1 VRQRIDKDP
10 LAGPAARFRNG
21 AGAWLARAGQVAR
34 AGYASTARRV
44 QTFSTGPMQPQ
55 DTRPAAADVELEPT
69 LFLYLSVGLVAGAV
83 IALQIGIMR
92 IFSVGSWAHFGSLVV
107 SLAMLGFGLTSA
119 VMCISK
125 GWFERHWQG
134 VAATALLLFGPLMV
148 MANLL
153 AQQIP
158 FNAIFLV
165 SDPAQKWRLFGNFVL
180 YMLPFLAG
188 AFYLGTVFLKAQRI
202 FGRVY
207 FADLTGS
214 GLCGLLFLGA
224 MYFVTPEYLLVVP
237 LILWLAGSVLWF
249 LAVGSWRPLAWLA
262 GIAAAC
268 VAIHVA
274 APRLD
279 VPTLAVS
286 DYKGVSY
293 ARKFPDSERV
303 YERASP
309 FGYLEVYSSS
319 YLHFAPGLSDNA
331 AFNLPTMPANA
342 YLGLY
347 IDGEGPS
354 GIIRDLP
361 PGETTY
367 FRFLPMIYPYLIK
380 HAPDTFVVQFGGGI
394 STAVALKSNSRSV
407 TVAEGNPAVLGAFR
421 NDQGLRDFT
430 ADVLNNPKLKVI
442 DYEGRLYLAHT
453 KDRFDIIDLSLA
465 DSAGLSSPGG
475 FAIVEKFAYTR
486 EAMASYMRALRDGGV
501 LSVTLWNKEEP
512 PKSVLKLYA
521 TLAEAARQIDGGN
534 IADRFFVVSSY
545 LSTATVLYKR
555 GGFTPEETAKLREHT
570 RAMSFDEIYSPGF
583 VYDSTQSAGVLDGY
597 RSQIFSDA
605 ESEDPTG
612 PGNATAPDSGKPAEG
627 PPADNAPLPAT
638 VMGQMAWHHL
648 VKGGWDDIATR
659 YVFDTRTLTNNRPYF
674 AAYVKPADLARVTD
688 RLELFQDEWGYL
700 LVWATLGIACIA
712 ALSLVLLPLAFGWR
726 TIFSHN
732 PGKFRTIVYFA
743 CLGAGYIMV
752 EVGLISKF
760 IQALSNATVSASVLI
775 TGMLVFSGL
784 GSFVSERY
792 FDRARTI
799 MPRIF
804 VAIGALLIG
813 YGLALDSVLDW
824 IGTFPYA
831 LRLIFCFVLIFPPAF
846 LMGFPMPIAMTTLA
860 RLGKDHMF
868 LWAWGI
874 NGCFSVVGAALVPVI
889 ATSFGLA
896 AVLIV
901 SGCAYLLAIFGFF
914 AILLPLGATPAR
926 AAA

>member
-1 VRQRIDKDP
+1 MQLQKP
-10 LAGPAARFRNG
+10 APAAIDSE
-21 AGAWLARAGQVAR
+21 LAP
-34 AGYASTARRV
+34 S
-44 QTFSTGPMQPQ
+44 PI
-55 DTRPAAADVELEPT
+55 
-69 LFLYLSVGLVAGAV
+69 LYLAVGLVAGAV

-92 IFSVGSWAHFGSLVV
+92 VFSVGSWAHFGSLVV

-119 VMCISK
+119 IMCISK
-125 GWFERHWQG
+125 GWFERHWRG
-134 VAATALLLFGPLMV
+134 VAASSLLAFGPLTV
-148 MANLL
+148 AANLL

-165 SDPAQKWRLFGNFVL
+165 SDPAQKWRLFGNFLL
-180 YMLPFLAG
+180 YMLPFLAA

-202 FGRVY
+202 FGRIY

-214 GLCGLLFLGA
+214 GLCGLLFLLA
-224 MYFVTPEYLLVVP
+224 MYLATPENLLIVP
-237 LILWLAGSVLWF
+237 LLLWLAGSVLWF
-249 LAVGSWRPLAWLA
+249 VAVGGRRP
-262 GIAAAC
+262 IAALAAAAAAS
-268 VAIHVA
+268 VAVHLA
-274 APRLD
+274 APLLG
-279 VPTLAVS
+279 VPTLSVS

-303 YERASP
+303 YARASP
-309 FGYLEVYSSS
+309 FGYLEIYSSS

-331 AFNLPTMPANA
+331 AFNLPAMPANA

-354 GIIRDLP
+354 GIIRNLP
-361 PGETTY
+361 AGETAY
-367 FRFLPMIYPYLIK
+367 FRYLPMIYPYLIK
-380 HAPDTFVVQFGGGI
+380 QVPDTFVVQFGGGI

-407 TVAEGNPAVLGAFR
+407 TVAEGNPAVLSAFR
-421 NDQGLRDFT
+421 NDKGLRDFT
-430 ADVLNNPKLKVI
+430 GDILNQPKVKVI
-442 DYEGRLYLAHT
+442 DYEGRLYLANT
-453 KDRFDIIDLSLA
+453 RDRFDIIDLSLA
-465 DSAGLSSPGG
+465 DSAGLSNPGG
-475 FAIVEKFAYTR
+475 FAIVEKFAYSR
-486 EAMASYMRALRDGGV
+486 EAMASYMHALKDGGI

-521 TLAEAARQIDGGN
+521 TMAEAARQLDGNG

-555 GGFTPEETAKLREHT
+555 GGFSADEVARLREHT
-570 RAMSFDEIYSPGF
+570 EAMSFDEIYSLGLA
-583 VYDSTQSAGVLDGY
+583 YDATQSATVLNDY

-605 ESEDPTG
+605 EATDPTA
-612 PGNATAPDSGKPAEG
+612 PGNDAASSAGAKPNEG
-627 PPADNAPLPAT
+627 PPADGGTLPAT
-638 VMGQMAWHHL
+638 SMGRMAWHHL
-648 VKGGWDDIATR
+648 VNGGWDTIARR
-659 YVFDTRTLTNNRPYF
+659 YVFDTRTLTNDRPYF
-674 AAYVKPADLARVTD
+674 AAYVKPADLSRVTD

-712 ALSLVLLPLAFGWR
+712 ALSLVLLPVAFGWR
-726 TIFSHN
+726 TIFSRN

-760 IQALSNATVSASVLI
+760 VQALSNATVSASVLI

-784 GSFVSERY
+784 GSFFSERY
-792 FDRARTI
+792 LDRARSI

-804 VAIGALLIG
+804 LAIGALLIG

-824 IGTFPYA
+824 IGTLPYA
-831 LRLIFCFVLIFPPAF
+831 LRLVLCFALVLPPAF
-846 LMGFPMPIAMTTLA
+846 LMGFPMPVAMTSLA

-868 LWAWGI
+868 LWAWGV

-896 AVLIV
+896 AVLMV
-901 SGCAYLLAIFGFF
+901 SGFTYLLAILGFF
-914 AILLPLGATPAR
+914 AILLPLAVPPAR
-926 AAA
+926 EAA

>member
-1 VRQRIDKDP
+1 
-10 LAGPAARFRNG
+10 
-21 AGAWLARAGQVAR
+21 LARAGLVAR
-34 AGYASTARRV
+34 AGYDTTVRRV
-44 QTFSTGPMQPQ
+44 RTFSGGPMTSGVEEPPQ
-55 DTRPAAADVELEPT
+55 ADTELRATPY
-69 LFLYLSVGLVAGAV
+69 LYLSVGLVAGAV

-92 IFSVGSWAHFGSLVV
+92 LFSVGSWAHFGSLVV

-119 VMCISK
+119 IMCVRK

-134 VAATALLLFGPLMV
+134 VAMTSLMLFGPLTV
-148 MANLL
+148 AANLL
-153 AQQIP
+153 AQQTP

-165 SDPAQKWRLFGNFVL
+165 SDPAQKWRLFGNFLL

-224 MYFVTPEYLLVVP
+224 MYFVLPQHLLIVP
-237 LILWLAGSVLWF
+237 LMLWLAGSVLWC
-249 LAVGSWRPLAWLA
+249 LAAGRQRQIAWLGA
-262 GIAAAC
+262 IAAAC
-268 VAIHVA
+268 VAVHLA
-274 APRLD
+274 APAVG
-279 VPTLAVS
+279 VPNLSVS

-331 AFNLPTMPANA
+331 AFNLPSMPENA

-361 PGETTY
+361 AAETAY
-367 FRFLPMIYPYLIK
+367 FRYLPMIYPYLIK
-380 HAPDTFVVQFGGGI
+380 QAPDTFVVQFGGGI
-394 STAVALKSNSRSV
+394 STAVALKSDSKSV
-407 TVAEGNPAVLGAFR
+407 TVAEGNPAVLDAFR
-421 NDQGLRDFT
+421 HDQGLRDFT
-430 ADVLNNPKLKVI
+430 GDVLNNKKLRVI
-442 DYEGRLYLAHT
+442 DYEGRLFLAHT
-453 KDRFDIIDLSLA
+453 KDRFDIVDLSLA

-475 FAIVEKFAYTR
+475 FAIVEKFAYSR
-486 EAMASYMRALRDGGV
+486 EAMASYMRALKDGGI

-521 TLAEAARQIDGGN
+521 TMAAAARQVDGGN
-534 IADRFFVVSSY
+534 IADRFFVTSTY

-583 VYDSTQSAGVLDGY
+583 VFDPK
-597 RSQIFSDA
+597 DA
-605 ESEDPTG
+605 ETVLKDYKNSIFPDE
-612 PGNATAPDSGKPAEG
+612 TAEGAGAEAPKPMEG
-627 PPADNAPLPAT
+627 PPPDNAVLPAT
-638 VMGQMAWHHL
+638 TLGQLAWDRL
-648 VKGGWDDIATR
+648 VRGGWEDVAHK
-659 YVFDTRTLTNNRPYF
+659 YVFDTRLLTNDRPYF
-674 AAYVKPADLARVTD
+674 AAYVKPGDLPRVTD
-688 RLELFQDEWGYL
+688 RLELLQDEWGFL

-712 ALSLVLLPLAFGWR
+712 ALSLVLLPLVFGWR
-726 TIFSHN
+726 TIFSRN

-775 TGMLVFSGL
+775 TGMLVCSGL
-784 GSFVSERY
+784 GSLVSERY
-792 FDRARTI
+792 FASARTV

-804 VAIGALLIG
+804 LAIGALLIG

-831 LRLIFCFVLIFPPAF
+831 LRLLFCFVLIFPPAF
-846 LMGFPMPIAMTTLA
+846 LMGFPMPIAMTSLS

-889 ATSFGLA
+889 ATSFGLP
-896 AVLIV
+896 AVLIF

-914 AILLPLGATPAR
+914 AVLLPLAPSPAR